1 MRVILRRNVEN
12 LGDMGSVV
20 NVKDGY
26 GRNYLI
32 PRELAY
38 FASESAVKRI
48 ALEKKSFAK
57 KVAQE
62 KELAEV
68 LMAEITDLQISV
80 AMKVGEEGKLY
91 GSVNQA
97 MISDELKLRGY
108 DIDRK
113 NIIIED
119 PIKSLGVFDIKIK
132 LHPEVITSVKVW
144 VISEEE

>member
-48 ALEKKSFAK
+48 AVEKKSFAK
-57 KVAQE
+57 KIAQE
-62 KELAEV
+62 KEQAEV

>member
-1 MRVILRRNVEN
+1 
-12 LGDMGSVV
+12 MGSVV

-48 ALEKKSFAK
+48 AVEKKSFAK

>member
-48 ALEKKSFAK
+48 AVEKKSFAK